1 MIYNTLLKYTFKSFR
16 RLLYLN
22 ITSQFRKIDV
32 GEFDI
37 SLARSLLTM
46 EDVSTLVKT
55 HYFFL
60 LFSNI
65 VIYILKYPI
74 LFKLIIYIT

>member
-65 VIYILKYPI
+65 VI
-74 LFKLIIYIT
+74 